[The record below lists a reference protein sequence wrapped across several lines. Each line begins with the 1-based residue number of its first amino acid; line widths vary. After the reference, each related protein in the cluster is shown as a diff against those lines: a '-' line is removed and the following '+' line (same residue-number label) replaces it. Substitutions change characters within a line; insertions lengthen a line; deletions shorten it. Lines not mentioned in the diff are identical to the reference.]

1 MSVINLSLEHG
12 QTLEQARSRMRMAVG
27 EVQKLFGALVRT
39 VSWSAEGDQA
49 RIDGTGFWVEMKV
62 DAKHLHATG
71 DIPMLAGLLGGPWRK
86 ALRRLWSVTFR
97 RSCRDAACDR
107 VPDKDAGAP
116 APVR

>member
-39 VSWSAEGDQA
+39 VSWSPEGDQA

-71 DIPMLAGLLGGPWRK
+71 DIPVLAGLLGGPMARGLER
-86 ALRRLWSVTFR
+86 ALE
-97 RSCRDAACDR
+97 RSFQKKL
-107 VPDKDAGAP
+107 P
-116 APVR
+116 